1 MRRLGPG
8 FAKCGIGGLLLVG
21 ATSGFAAFSFSSTG
35 CAQNAAGA
43 NAVGNSYKCT
53 TSEGDV
59 TVSAFSNTGES
70 PATSFAK
77 ARLNSWS
84 GGFGVQNSLES
95 GGSPNHATD
104 NSSYTDAILYSFGS
118 TKVNLSSLTVGWA
131 AYDSDISVL
140 AYTGDPLFAP
150 DVLGNTVGGTTGLL
164 NNGWVLVSHYANTV
178 ANVAQSDSG
187 TSNATPTTIS
197 TNISSSWWLISAYNN
212 AYDGSA
218 SVDGSSTNKKDYVKI
233 LTVAGTVPSGDAP
246 PAVPE
251 PASLALVLAA
261 LAGAGGARIRR
272 RAG

>member
-1 MRRLGPG
+1 M
-8 FAKCGIGGLLLVG
+8 GGLLLAVST
-21 ATSGFAAFSFSSTG
+21 AGFAAFSFSSSG
-35 CAQNAAGA
+35 CSQNSSGA

-53 TSEGDV
+53 TTDGDV
-59 TVSAFSNTGES
+59 TVSAFSNTGAT

-77 ARLNSWS
+77 AQLNSWT

-104 NSSYTDAILYSFGS
+104 NSSYTDAILYDFGQ

-131 AYDSDISVL
+131 AYDSDISIL
-140 AYTGDPLFAP
+140 AYTGNPSLAP

-187 TSNATPTTIS
+187 TSNSTPTTIS

-218 SVDGSSTNKKDYVKI
+218 SVDGSTQRKDYVKV

-246 PAVPE
+246 PGVPE
-251 PASLALVLAA
+251 PASLALVVAA
-261 LAGAGGARIRR
+261 LVGAGGARIRR
-272 RAG
+272 RGVQLSY